1 MHAVLSLVEDDRL
14 RAREHFVCDLHLGDA
29 ELVGNFLAD
38 RRVRVMERRQAV
50 HEHGV
55 RLCHGH
61 LFRVHLILFQKPD
74 ALCPH
79 AVGLAHRDPDV
90 GIQNVCA
97 LRALFN
103 GFRERHG
110 AAALGRVLLRELN
123 QLFRREQLLWRAGR
137 EVKAHLRAGDHE
149 GVSHIVARVAEI
161 GKFKPLERALL
172 LFDGEKVGKHLRR
185 VELVGQTV
193 PHRNARIL
201 GQLLDDFLAEA
212 AVLNAVIHP
221 AQNLRGVR
229 DGLLLSHL
237 AAARVEIG
245 HAHTKVPARDFE
257 RAACARRRFLKQQN
271 NIFAL

>member
-1 MHAVLSLVEDDRL
+1 
-14 RAREHFVCDLHLGDA
+14 
-29 ELVGNFLAD
+29 
-38 RRVRVMERRQAV
+38 MERRQAV
-50 HEHGV
+50 HENGV

-110 AAALGRVLLRELN
+110 AAALRRILFCKRHQLLRREEL
-123 QLFRREQLLWRAGR
+123 LRRAGR
-137 EVKAHLRAGDHE
+137 EVKTHLRAGDHE
-149 GVSHIVARVAEI
+149 GVSHIVARIAEI

-172 LFDGEKVGKHLRR
+172 LFDGKKVGKHLRR
-185 VELVGQTV
+185 VELVSQAV
-193 PHRNARIL
+193 PDRNARIL
-201 GQLLDDFLAEA
+201 GQLLDDFLTEA
-212 AVLNAVIHP
+212 AVFNAVIHP

-245 HAHTKVPARDFE
+245 HAHTKVPAGNFK
-257 RAACARRRFLKQQN
+257 RAARAGGRFFKQQHHVL
-271 NIFAL
+271 AL